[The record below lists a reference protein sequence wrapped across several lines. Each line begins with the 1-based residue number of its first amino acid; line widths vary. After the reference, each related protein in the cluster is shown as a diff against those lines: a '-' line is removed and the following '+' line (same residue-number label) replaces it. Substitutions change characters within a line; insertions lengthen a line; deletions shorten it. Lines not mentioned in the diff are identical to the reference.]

1 MNDTIHLQVDE
12 TFIENS
18 LVTIEL
24 IIAGRR
30 YTLNPTAEELS
41 NAYYLNNHLPAFDYA
56 NGWPS
61 KSSMNLSDRL

>member
-1 MNDTIHLQVDE
+1 M
-12 TFIENS
+12 
-18 LVTIEL
+18 TIE
-24 IIAGRR
+24 IILDGRR

-61 KSSMNLSDRL
+61 KISMNLSDRL